1 MRVTSEL
8 EHRAST
14 DRHYDDST
22 EIAWSGKP
30 SRVRSKTLV
39 IDATHMVAARR
50 SCPAFRR
57 EFPEEPTVERRQH
70 TGKLGVHSNLNTPRG
85 RRREDYRAEHC

>member
-1 MRVTSEL
+1 MRVTSES
-8 EHRAST
+8 EHRACT

-30 SRVRSKTLV
+30 SRVGSKTQV
-39 IDATHMVAARR
+39 PATHLVSIRR

-57 EFPEEPTVERRQH
+57 DFPEEPTVERRRH

-85 RRREDYRAEHC
+85 RRREDHRAERS